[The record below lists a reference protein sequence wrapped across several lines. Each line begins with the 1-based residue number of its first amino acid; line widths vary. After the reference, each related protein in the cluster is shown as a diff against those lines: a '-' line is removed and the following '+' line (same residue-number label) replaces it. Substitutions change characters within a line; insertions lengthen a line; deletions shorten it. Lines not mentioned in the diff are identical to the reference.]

1 MSLGKVPLKAD
12 GGAKRNAGRA
22 GIQGN
27 DDKTKGKGKLP
38 CDHHVLCEYRPRGDT
53 KGNSFF
59 VISFSARA

>member
-38 CDHHVLCEYRPRGDT
+38 
-53 KGNSFF
+53 
-59 VISFSARA
+59 